1 LKFDCPGHQ
10 FYTLEMPLSSFQFRS
25 FVKVIAPLVPYIT
38 VGPGL
43 LVFHNAWAAILSYHL
58 AMLVVM
64 MISGRSLSI
73 ALIVRGGDKLRLP
86 LLTAAGVIGGL
97 LLWLLKPWILVNNE
111 LALFTQSIGLT
122 AQTWPFFMAYFVI
135 FSPALEELYW
145 RNYLGSLNLKP
156 HINDFWFAG
165 YHIIVLAGKIQTAWL
180 IAVFLILAAAAW
192 TWRQSNRLGEGLLP
206 SFASHLAADASIILV
221 SFFLIIQ

>member
-1 LKFDCPGHQ
+1 MKFDCSGLR
-10 FYTLEMPLSSFQFRS
+10 FYTLKMPEQPSQFRS
-25 FVKVIAPLVPYIT
+25 FVKIIAPLVPYVT
-38 VGPGL
+38 VGVGL
-43 LVFHNAWAAILSYHL
+43 LIFHNAWTAILSYHL
-58 AMLVVM
+58 AMLIVM
-64 MISGRSLSI
+64 IISGRGLSI
-73 ALIVRGGDKLRLP
+73 EQIFRGGDKLRLP
-86 LLTAAGVIGGL
+86 LLTAAGAFGGL
-97 LLWLLKPWILVNNE
+97 LLWLLKPWILVNDE
-111 LALFTQSIGLT
+111 IAIFTQSIGLT

-135 FSPALEELYW
+135 CSPALEELYW

-156 HINDFWFAG
+156 QINDFWFAG

-180 IAVFLILAAAAW
+180 IAVFLILTAAAW